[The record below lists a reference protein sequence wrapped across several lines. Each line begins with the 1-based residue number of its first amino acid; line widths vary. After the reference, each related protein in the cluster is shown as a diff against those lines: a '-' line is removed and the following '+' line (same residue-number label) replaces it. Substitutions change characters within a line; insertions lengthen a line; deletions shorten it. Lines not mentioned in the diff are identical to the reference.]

1 MAAITSGQSYYTASG
16 LYLKFGSTIATPTKW
31 GDYSFRGPNRIIE
44 GTIDLTALTASS
56 TVPSIVADVSFFPA
70 LATGQ
75 LFIEKVEAV
84 AETGA
89 ASGTS
94 FSVGLIQADRSTIP
108 TNYDHAFINAEV
120 TATLATAGQAQ
131 TYKQDTTHA
140 GGLIG
145 SAPASA
151 TGPYYITA
159 YTSGTYT
166 TGIIRVRIFYHAIG
180 VITQ

>member
-1 MAAITSGQSYYTASG
+1 MAQNWYNKDGLFIQYGTDKTTAEVG
-16 LYLKFGSTIATPTKW
+16 
-31 GDYSFRGPNRIIE
+31 GDYMTYGPNRMCE
-44 GTIDLTALTASS
+44 VLIDLTTLTS
-56 TVPSIVADVSFFPA
+56 TATIQSNTTFFGAPP
-70 LATGQ
+70 TGQ
-75 LFIEKVEAV
+75 MFIEKVEAT

-108 TNYDHAFINAEV
+108 SNYSTALINAEV
-120 TATLATAGQAQ
+120 TATLATAGMAQ
-131 TYKQDTTHA
+131 TYFQNTTHA

-145 SAPASA
+145 TQPANA

-159 YTSGTYT
+159 LSSGTFT
-166 TGIIRVRIFYHAIG
+166 TGKIRVRVFYHGIG